1 MDFESLKNN
10 LQILDGTDR
19 TSYLIDL
26 AKKSN
31 GIPNNE
37 KNNDNRIWGCASIS
51 FLKVKNIEPVV
62 NINTDSESV
71 LVKGLLFILDCYVN
85 GKNSNEILSINEK
98 DLMEEIGMKNI
109 VTSQRMNGF
118 YSAIVLLKKQGGRTS
133 KLLMAKFRP
142 KKNSLF
148 NAIQGRD
155 LELAKKLIKDGAD
168 IEERGGRESG
178 KRSATPLY
186 YAAYNVDPAMTKLLL
201 ESGANVNAVDYQGEI
216 PLHTAIYHSFPNVEE
231 DRIEV
236 IKMLIENGSDV
247 NKVKSLPRKLTPLD
261 FAKDPNGKI
270 ADLLRKHGGKTGEE
284 LKGEGK

>member
-118 YSAIVLLKKQGGRTS
+118 YSAIVLLKKHITEN
-133 KLLMAKFRP
+133 L
-142 KKNSLF
+142 N
-148 NAIQGRD
+148 
-155 LELAKKLIKDGAD
+155 IK
-168 IEERGGRESG
+168 
-178 KRSATPLY
+178 
-186 YAAYNVDPAMTKLLL
+186 
-201 ESGANVNAVDYQGEI
+201 
-216 PLHTAIYHSFPNVEE
+216 
-231 DRIEV
+231 
-236 IKMLIENGSDV
+236 
-247 NKVKSLPRKLTPLD
+247 
-261 FAKDPNGKI
+261 
-270 ADLLRKHGGKTGEE
+270 
-284 LKGEGK
+284 

>member
-85 GKNSNEILSINEK
+85 GKKSNEILSINEK

-118 YSAIVLLKKQGGRTS
+118 YSAIVLLKKHIT
-133 KLLMAKFRP
+133 
-142 KKNSLF
+142 
-148 NAIQGRD
+148 
-155 LELAKKLIKDGAD
+155 
-168 IEERGGRESG
+168 
-178 KRSATPLY
+178 
-186 YAAYNVDPAMTKLLL
+186 
-201 ESGANVNAVDYQGEI
+201 
-216 PLHTAIYHSFPNVEE
+216 
-231 DRIEV
+231 
-236 IKMLIENGSDV
+236 ENL
-247 NKVKSLPRKLTPLD
+247 N
-261 FAKDPNGKI
+261 
-270 ADLLRKHGGKTGEE
+270 
-284 LKGEGK
+284 LK

>member
-98 DLMEEIGMKNI
+98 ELMEEIGMKNI

-118 YSAIVLLKKQGGRTS
+118 YSAIVLLKKHIT
-133 KLLMAKFRP
+133 
-142 KKNSLF
+142 
-148 NAIQGRD
+148 
-155 LELAKKLIKDGAD
+155 
-168 IEERGGRESG
+168 
-178 KRSATPLY
+178 
-186 YAAYNVDPAMTKLLL
+186 
-201 ESGANVNAVDYQGEI
+201 
-216 PLHTAIYHSFPNVEE
+216 
-231 DRIEV
+231 
-236 IKMLIENGSDV
+236 ENL
-247 NKVKSLPRKLTPLD
+247 N
-261 FAKDPNGKI
+261 
-270 ADLLRKHGGKTGEE
+270 
-284 LKGEGK
+284 LK

>member
-118 YSAIVLLKKQGGRTS
+118 YSAIVLLKKHIT
-133 KLLMAKFRP
+133 
-142 KKNSLF
+142 
-148 NAIQGRD
+148 
-155 LELAKKLIKDGAD
+155 
-168 IEERGGRESG
+168 
-178 KRSATPLY
+178 
-186 YAAYNVDPAMTKLLL
+186 
-201 ESGANVNAVDYQGEI
+201 
-216 PLHTAIYHSFPNVEE
+216 
-231 DRIEV
+231 
-236 IKMLIENGSDV
+236 ENL
-247 NKVKSLPRKLTPLD
+247 N
-261 FAKDPNGKI
+261 
-270 ADLLRKHGGKTGEE
+270 
-284 LKGEGK
+284 LK

>member
-98 DLMEEIGMKNI
+98 ELMEEIGMKNI

-118 YSAIVLLKKQGGRTS
+118 YSAIVLLKKHLTENLNS
-133 KLLMAKFRP
+133 K
-142 KKNSLF
+142 
-148 NAIQGRD
+148 
-155 LELAKKLIKDGAD
+155 
-168 IEERGGRESG
+168 
-178 KRSATPLY
+178 
-186 YAAYNVDPAMTKLLL
+186 
-201 ESGANVNAVDYQGEI
+201 
-216 PLHTAIYHSFPNVEE
+216 
-231 DRIEV
+231 
-236 IKMLIENGSDV
+236 
-247 NKVKSLPRKLTPLD
+247 
-261 FAKDPNGKI
+261 
-270 ADLLRKHGGKTGEE
+270 
-284 LKGEGK
+284 

>member
-118 YSAIVLLKKQGGRTS
+118 YSAIVLLKKHITEN
-133 KLLMAKFRP
+133 L
-142 KKNSLF
+142 N
-148 NAIQGRD
+148 
-155 LELAKKLIKDGAD
+155 
-168 IEERGGRESG
+168 
-178 KRSATPLY
+178 
-186 YAAYNVDPAMTKLLL
+186 TK
-201 ESGANVNAVDYQGEI
+201 
-216 PLHTAIYHSFPNVEE
+216 
-231 DRIEV
+231 
-236 IKMLIENGSDV
+236 
-247 NKVKSLPRKLTPLD
+247 
-261 FAKDPNGKI
+261 
-270 ADLLRKHGGKTGEE
+270 
-284 LKGEGK
+284 

>member
-98 DLMEEIGMKNI
+98 ELMEEIGMKNI

-118 YSAIVLLKKQGGRTS
+118 YSAIVLLKKHITENLNS
-133 KLLMAKFRP
+133 K
-142 KKNSLF
+142 
-148 NAIQGRD
+148 
-155 LELAKKLIKDGAD
+155 
-168 IEERGGRESG
+168 
-178 KRSATPLY
+178 
-186 YAAYNVDPAMTKLLL
+186 
-201 ESGANVNAVDYQGEI
+201 
-216 PLHTAIYHSFPNVEE
+216 
-231 DRIEV
+231 
-236 IKMLIENGSDV
+236 
-247 NKVKSLPRKLTPLD
+247 
-261 FAKDPNGKI
+261 
-270 ADLLRKHGGKTGEE
+270 
-284 LKGEGK
+284 

>member
-118 YSAIVLLKKQGGRTS
+118 YSAIVLLKKHITE
-133 KLLMAKFRP
+133 
-142 KKNSLF
+142 N
-148 NAIQGRD
+148 
-155 LELAKKLIKDGAD
+155 
-168 IEERGGRESG
+168 
-178 KRSATPLY
+178 LY
-186 YAAYNVDPAMTKLLL
+186 
-201 ESGANVNAVDYQGEI
+201 
-216 PLHTAIYHSFPNVEE
+216 
-231 DRIEV
+231 
-236 IKMLIENGSDV
+236 
-247 NKVKSLPRKLTPLD
+247 
-261 FAKDPNGKI
+261 
-270 ADLLRKHGGKTGEE
+270 
-284 LKGEGK
+284 LK

>member
-118 YSAIVLLKKQGGRTS
+118 YSAIVLLKKH
-133 KLLMAKFRP
+133 
-142 KKNSLF
+142 
-148 NAIQGRD
+148 
-155 LELAKKLIKDGAD
+155 IK
-168 IEERGGRESG
+168 
-178 KRSATPLY
+178 
-186 YAAYNVDPAMTKLLL
+186 
-201 ESGANVNAVDYQGEI
+201 
-216 PLHTAIYHSFPNVEE
+216 
-231 DRIEV
+231 
-236 IKMLIENGSDV
+236 ENL
-247 NKVKSLPRKLTPLD
+247 N
-261 FAKDPNGKI
+261 
-270 ADLLRKHGGKTGEE
+270 
-284 LKGEGK
+284 LK

>member
-118 YSAIVLLKKQGGRTS
+118 YSAIVLLKKNIT
-133 KLLMAKFRP
+133 
-142 KKNSLF
+142 
-148 NAIQGRD
+148 
-155 LELAKKLIKDGAD
+155 
-168 IEERGGRESG
+168 
-178 KRSATPLY
+178 
-186 YAAYNVDPAMTKLLL
+186 
-201 ESGANVNAVDYQGEI
+201 
-216 PLHTAIYHSFPNVEE
+216 
-231 DRIEV
+231 
-236 IKMLIENGSDV
+236 ENL
-247 NKVKSLPRKLTPLD
+247 N
-261 FAKDPNGKI
+261 
-270 ADLLRKHGGKTGEE
+270 
-284 LKGEGK
+284 LK

>member
-10 LQILDGTDR
+10 LKILDGTDR

-118 YSAIVLLKKQGGRTS
+118 YSAIVLLKKHIT
-133 KLLMAKFRP
+133 
-142 KKNSLF
+142 
-148 NAIQGRD
+148 
-155 LELAKKLIKDGAD
+155 
-168 IEERGGRESG
+168 
-178 KRSATPLY
+178 
-186 YAAYNVDPAMTKLLL
+186 
-201 ESGANVNAVDYQGEI
+201 
-216 PLHTAIYHSFPNVEE
+216 
-231 DRIEV
+231 
-236 IKMLIENGSDV
+236 ENL
-247 NKVKSLPRKLTPLD
+247 N
-261 FAKDPNGKI
+261 
-270 ADLLRKHGGKTGEE
+270 
-284 LKGEGK
+284 LK

>member
-31 GIPNNE
+31 CIPNNE

-118 YSAIVLLKKQGGRTS
+118 YSAIVLLKKHITEN
-133 KLLMAKFRP
+133 L
-142 KKNSLF
+142 N
-148 NAIQGRD
+148 
-155 LELAKKLIKDGAD
+155 IK
-168 IEERGGRESG
+168 
-178 KRSATPLY
+178 
-186 YAAYNVDPAMTKLLL
+186 
-201 ESGANVNAVDYQGEI
+201 
-216 PLHTAIYHSFPNVEE
+216 
-231 DRIEV
+231 
-236 IKMLIENGSDV
+236 
-247 NKVKSLPRKLTPLD
+247 
-261 FAKDPNGKI
+261 
-270 ADLLRKHGGKTGEE
+270 
-284 LKGEGK
+284 

>member
-118 YSAIVLLKKQGGRTS
+118 YSAIVLLKKHITE
-133 KLLMAKFRP
+133 K
-142 KKNSLF
+142 
-148 NAIQGRD
+148 
-155 LELAKKLIKDGAD
+155 
-168 IEERGGRESG
+168 
-178 KRSATPLY
+178 
-186 YAAYNVDPAMTKLLL
+186 
-201 ESGANVNAVDYQGEI
+201 AN
-216 PLHTAIYHSFPNVEE
+216 
-231 DRIEV
+231 
-236 IKMLIENGSDV
+236 
-247 NKVKSLPRKLTPLD
+247 NK
-261 FAKDPNGKI
+261 
-270 ADLLRKHGGKTGEE
+270 
-284 LKGEGK
+284 

>member
-118 YSAIVLLKKQGGRTS
+118 YSAIVLLKKHLTENLNS
-133 KLLMAKFRP
+133 K
-142 KKNSLF
+142 
-148 NAIQGRD
+148 
-155 LELAKKLIKDGAD
+155 
-168 IEERGGRESG
+168 
-178 KRSATPLY
+178 
-186 YAAYNVDPAMTKLLL
+186 
-201 ESGANVNAVDYQGEI
+201 
-216 PLHTAIYHSFPNVEE
+216 
-231 DRIEV
+231 
-236 IKMLIENGSDV
+236 
-247 NKVKSLPRKLTPLD
+247 
-261 FAKDPNGKI
+261 
-270 ADLLRKHGGKTGEE
+270 
-284 LKGEGK
+284 

>member
-98 DLMEEIGMKNI
+98 DLMEEIGMKKI

-118 YSAIVLLKKQGGRTS
+118 YSAIVLLKKHIT
-133 KLLMAKFRP
+133 
-142 KKNSLF
+142 
-148 NAIQGRD
+148 
-155 LELAKKLIKDGAD
+155 
-168 IEERGGRESG
+168 
-178 KRSATPLY
+178 
-186 YAAYNVDPAMTKLLL
+186 
-201 ESGANVNAVDYQGEI
+201 
-216 PLHTAIYHSFPNVEE
+216 
-231 DRIEV
+231 
-236 IKMLIENGSDV
+236 ENL
-247 NKVKSLPRKLTPLD
+247 N
-261 FAKDPNGKI
+261 
-270 ADLLRKHGGKTGEE
+270 
-284 LKGEGK
+284 LK

>member
-118 YSAIVLLKKQGGRTS
+118 LFRNCFIKKTYNRKFKYKIIVKFYLYNTFFFYFYMFIEAATS
-133 KLLMAKFRP
+133 
-142 KKNSLF
+142 
-148 NAIQGRD
+148 
-155 LELAKKLIKDGAD
+155 
-168 IEERGGRESG
+168 
-178 KRSATPLY
+178 
-186 YAAYNVDPAMTKLLL
+186 
-201 ESGANVNAVDYQGEI
+201 
-216 PLHTAIYHSFPNVEE
+216 
-231 DRIEV
+231 
-236 IKMLIENGSDV
+236 
-247 NKVKSLPRKLTPLD
+247 
-261 FAKDPNGKI
+261 
-270 ADLLRKHGGKTGEE
+270 
-284 LKGEGK
+284 